1 MNLFVNSKSSYKR
14 NFEILDAWVRD
25 MTATLQLSTG
35 QPKEVCEAFIRKE
48 MVPGGRLHPRDP
60 RTTYLERLD
69 CDRSKHTGSLMGYIR
84 HIVNTRSI
92 MAPSMTV
99 YFHPSKLVAL
109 LGKYIVRNLDI
120 RNMFKKDMF
129 AATMRNDVDGASF
142 NKNMQTSFKYKN
154 NSLSG
159 AQVSGG
165 TVLAN
170 KSAHPSLTSTCRVS
184 ASYGNANNEKFLAGN
199 RHYWSPTVTIANVV
213 SLANNTDLAG
223 VENAMKTFGLRY
235 PSVDEAMECVL
246 YSSRL
251 YWNDARE
258 EAIIRRLFVGMS
270 DVQRAAVVYVSD
282 MYHLAKYNTKFVHDF
297 LGAMISIPKTPID
310 NPEDVLKSVT
320 GDIVTLSSYL
330 CAGLMSGRLL
340 KDLNNPNSKKKD
352 GTSCFDP
359 ETYAIV
365 ANTAKG
371 VEAVLSKYQP
381 IIKGFWTTPNLAPS
395 IMHIPN
401 MRRRCVL
408 VSDTDSTIFTN
419 QFWTRFYT
427 GQDDWS
433 ETSNNV
439 AYVTTFLASQTVMH
453 VLACMSGHIGMAEKE
468 IHRISMKNEFFFPVF
483 VKTSMAKHYFAYI
496 SAQEGNVFGK
506 MKLELKGKNLRDS
519 TVAPAI
525 NQKVQD
531 FVKAIMDRVMKEGQI
546 STKWAISEVL
556 AVENSIIQNI
566 RNGNANEFTT
576 MRLNDKMAYKNPE
589 SSNYR
594 YHDLWNSVFAPK
606 YGIAENPPYTA
617 IKVSLSTSN
626 RSRLT
631 RWVNGIEDKELA
643 DRLRQWLAEK
653 EVDSLAMMLLPPSI
667 VAEKGV
673 PEEIIP
679 AIDYRGIVYSSCV
692 AFYIVLEALGIYSVD
707 DKKNRLLSD
716 IYTETALV

>member
-1 MNLFVNSKSSYKR
+1 MNHFVNDKTSYRR
-14 NFEILDAWVRD
+14 NFDVVGAWVRD
-25 MTATLQLSTG
+25 MTTLLQLSTG
-35 QPKEVCEAFIRKE
+35 QSKEACEAFIKKE
-48 MVPGGRLHPRDP
+48 LQPGGKFNFRDP
-60 RTTYLERLD
+60 RISYLERLD
-69 CDRSKHTGSLMGYIR
+69 CDRSKHTGSLLGYIK

-99 YFHPSKLVAL
+99 YFHPSKLIAL
-109 LGKYIVRNLDI
+109 LGKYIIRNLKI
-120 RNMFKKDMF
+120 RSMFKKDMF
-129 AATMRNDVDGASF
+129 AATVRGDVDGASF

-199 RHYWSPTVTIANVV
+199 RHYWSPQITIANII
-213 SLANNTDLAG
+213 SLINNTDLSA
-223 VENAMKTFGLRY
+223 VEKTIETFSLYY
-235 PSVDEAMECVL
+235 PSVDDAMECIL

-251 YWNDARE
+251 YWNNPTS
-258 EAIIRRLFVGMS
+258 EAAIKKLFEGMS
-270 DVQRAAVVYVSD
+270 NVERAAVVYVSD
-282 MYHLAKYNTKFVHDF
+282 MYHLAKHNKEFVHDF
-297 LGAMISIPKTPID
+297 LGAMISVPKVPIE
-310 NPEDVLKSVT
+310 NPEAILKTKT
-320 GDIVTLSSYL
+320 GDVITLASYL
-330 CAGLMSGRLL
+330 CAKRMAGRLL
-340 KDLNNPNSKKKD
+340 KDLNDPNSKNKD
-352 GTSCFDP
+352 GESCYDP
-359 ETYAIV
+359 EVYAIIANV
-365 ANTAKG
+365 AHG
-371 VEAVLSKYQP
+371 IDHVLDRYQVL
-381 IIKGFWTTPNLAPS
+381 IKGLWTTPNIAPS

-453 VLACMSGHIGMAEKE
+453 VLACMSGQLGIVSDE

-483 VKTSMAKHYFAYI
+483 VKTSMAKHYYAYI
-496 SAQEGNVFGK
+496 SAQEGNVFK
-506 MKLELKGKNLRDS
+506 KLKLELKGKNLRDS

-531 FVKAIMDRVMKEGQI
+531 FVKAIMDTIMREGHI
-546 STKWAISEVL
+546 STRWLLNEVL
-556 AVENSIIQNI
+556 SVERSIIQNI
-566 RNGNANEFTT
+566 KEGKTYEFTT
-576 MRLNDKMAYKNPE
+576 MRLNDYTAYKNPE

-594 YHDLWNSVFAPK
+594 YHDLWNTVFGPK
-606 YGIAENPPYTA
+606 YGNAEATPYTA
-617 IKVSLSTSN
+617 IKISMSLSSRRKMSKWAN
-626 RSRLT
+626 EINDKALAERLT
-631 RWVNGIEDKELA
+631 TWMT
-643 DRLRQWLAEK
+643 EK
-653 EVDSLAMMLLPPSI
+653 GVDSLAMLLLPPSI
-667 VAEKGV
+667 IAEKGV

-692 AFYIVLEALGIYSVD
+692 AFYLILESLGIYSVD

-716 IYTETALV
+716 IYSDNLPI